1 MCPPTSQPLC
11 VYAWHS
17 LIKRIYSFASSSCRW
32 FLLCVLDFSSCPLF
46 KETTPTTCHRPHPC
60 FVIFFCFCKKHL
72 LASRLFN
79 SPGSPS
85 TLLAAQSQSTLLLTS
100 LYHFT
105 SLCEVLDF
113 WDLWV
118 YFQYSSPDAY
128 WSATLASFLFPEH
141 TRHLFASEPSCMF
154 PFPGMFFTEISAQLC
169 LCLINVS
176 YHH

>member
-17 LIKRIYSFASSSCRW
+17 HLIKRIYSFASSSCRSV
-32 FLLCVLDFSSCPLF
+32 LLCVLDFSSCPLF
-46 KETTPTTCHRPHPC
+46 KETTTTTCHRPHPC
-60 FVIFFCFCKKHL
+60 FVIFVCFYEKHL

-105 SLCEVLDF
+105 SLCEALDSETF
-113 WDLWV
+113 E
-118 YFQYSSPDAY
+118 FISSILPLTHTDQPPSPPFCSQNTPGIRLLQNLHVCSLFLECFSQRY
-128 WSATLASFLFPEH
+128 LHNSA
-141 TRHLFASEPSCMF
+141 FAW
-154 PFPGMFFTEISAQLC
+154 
-169 LCLINVS
+169 
-176 YHH
+176 